1 MGSRV
6 SDFGFRVLG
15 LSFTDLGLGCLVQG
29 LGFVFG
35 FGGLGLRVR
44 FPMISS
50 VGYPEPMT
58 LVLIGICSFSCKRI
72 TDSHIAH
79 VGSKGRQAE
88 PQIPNLTP

>member
-50 VGYPEPMT
+50 VGCTIKSET
-58 LVLIGICSFSCKRI
+58 RNSISGAHDFSVNR
-72 TDSHIAH
+72 D
-79 VGSKGRQAE
+79 
-88 PQIPNLTP
+88 LFFFL